1 MNWLK
6 GDSTE
11 LRQCK
16 PFAASGAGQ
25 TFNVGGFGSV
35 VSVVASFMEI
45 PSLKEL
51 ETIALGMQHRVTGQ
65 ATLEAPGCF
74 YSIMSNSLSRFPL
87 LKKPEAFSWGC
98 SGVISFDLCSPG
110 VGDPKHLWQECR
122 IPETSLT
129 P

>member
-1 MNWLK
+1 MELLTTARGPCDSFSKPSHILLLLLEKTIHLSTVNWLK

-25 TFNVGGFGSV
+25 TFNVGGFGSI

-65 ATLEAPGCF
+65 ATPGAPGCF
-74 YSIMSNSLSRFPL
+74 YSIMSNVLSRFPL
-87 LKKPEAFSWGC
+87 TPEEA
-98 SGVISFDLCSPG
+98 
-110 VGDPKHLWQECR
+110 
-122 IPETSLT
+122 
-129 P
+129 